1 MTETP
6 ARDRVEPVDL
16 QQEMQRSYI
25 DYAMSVIVGRA
36 LPEVRDG
43 LKPVHRRVLFAMY
56 DQGFRPDRGYVK
68 CARPVAEVM
77 GNYHPHGDSAI
88 YDALVRLAQ
97 PWSMRY
103 PLIDGQGNFGSPGND
118 PAAAMRY
125 TECRLTPLA
134 MEMLA
139 GIDEETV
146 DFQGNYDGRTQEPVV
161 LPARIPNLLVNGS
174 AGIAVGMATNMPP
187 HNLREVA
194 EAVFWMLDHPDAE
207 AEEALT
213 ACMERIKG
221 PDFPTHGLIVGREGI
236 DDAYRTGRGSVRM
249 RAVVTVEE
257 DSRGR
262 VQLVVTE
269 LPYQVNPDN
278 LAESIAE
285 SVKEGRLQGISEIA
299 DESSDRVGRRLVI
312 TLRRDAVA
320 KVVLNNLYKH
330 TQLQTS
336 FGCNMLSI
344 VDGVPRT
351 LRLDELVR
359 QWVNH
364 QIEVIQRRT
373 RYRLRKAEERAH
385 ILRGY
390 AKALDQLDAVIA
402 LIRNSAS
409 ADAARTG
416 LMELLEVD
424 EIQAVAILDL
434 QLRRLAALE
443 RQRIMDELAEIE
455 ARIAELQAILDSPE
469 RQRQIVR
476 DELAEI
482 VEKYGDDRRT
492 QFVANEGDVSMEDL
506 IAEEEV
512 VVTITRTGYAKR
524 TKSDLYRSQRRG
536 GKGVMGAQ
544 LKQDDIV
551 DHFFVGSTHDW
562 ILFFTNKGRV
572 YRAKAYELPEANRT
586 ARGAHVAN
594 ILAFQGDEKIA
605 QVMQIKDYGVAP
617 YLVLATARG
626 QVKKTRLTDFDSPR
640 QGGVI
645 AINLR
650 DGDELV
656 GAQLISSDKDLLLV
670 SRKAMSIRF
679 RADDEALRPMGRATE
694 GVRGISLAAD
704 DRLLSMMVVEEG
716 VDVLVATERGF
727 AKRTGIEN
735 YPAQGRGGKGV
746 LTADPKARKGNL
758 VGALA
763 VQLGDELYAITSG
776 GGVIRTPVNG
786 VRHNKDRA
794 TMGVKL
800 MNLPE
805 DVSIVAIAR
814 TTDNDEPAA

>member
-6 ARDRVEPVDL
+6 FRDRVEAVDL

-97 PWSMRY
+97 PWSLRY
-103 PLIDGQGNFGSPGND
+103 PLVDGQGNFGSPGND
-118 PAAAMRY
+118 PPAAMRY

-139 GIDEETV
+139 GIDEDTV
-146 DFQGNYDGRTQEPVV
+146 DFQANYDGRTEEPLV
-161 LPARIPNLLVNGS
+161 LPSRVPNLLINGS

-194 EAVFWMLDHPDAE
+194 AAVFWMLDNPEAE

-213 ACMERIKG
+213 ACMEHVKG
-221 PDFPTHGLIVGREGI
+221 PDFPTYGLIVGREGI
-236 DDAYRTGRGSVRM
+236 EDAYRTGRGSVKM

-278 LAESIAE
+278 LAEAIADG
-285 SVKEGRLQGISEIA
+285 VRDGRLQGISEIA
-299 DESSDRVGRRLVI
+299 DESSDRVGRRLVL

-359 QWVNH
+359 NWVNH

-373 RYRLRKAEERAH
+373 RHRLRKAEERAH
-385 ILRGY
+385 LLRGY

-402 LIRNSAS
+402 LIRSSPSAEQ
-409 ADAARTG
+409 ARTG
-416 LMELLEVD
+416 LMELLDVD
-424 EIQAVAILDL
+424 EIQATAILDL

-443 RQRIMDELAEIE
+443 RQRIIDQLAEIE
-455 ARIAELQAILDSPE
+455 LEIAELEAILASPE

-482 VEKYGDDRRT
+482 VEKYGDDRRS
-492 QFVANEGDVSMEDL
+492 QFVPNEGDVSMEDL

-572 YRAKAYELPEANRT
+572 YRSKAYELPEANRT
-586 ARGAHVAN
+586 ARGQHVAN
-594 ILAFQGDEKIA
+594 ILAFQPDEKIA
-605 QVMQIKDYGVAP
+605 QVMQIKDYSVAP
-617 YLVLATARG
+617 FLALATARG

-656 GAQLISSDKDLLLV
+656 GAVLIEQDQDLLLV
-670 SRKAMSIRF
+670 TRKAMSIRF
-679 RADDEALRPMGRATE
+679 KADDSALRPMGRATE
-694 GVRGISLAAD
+694 GVRGIALSGDDSLLA
-704 DRLLSMMVVEEG
+704 MMVVQEG

>member
-6 ARDRVEPVDL
+6 PRDRVEPVDL

-68 CARPVAEVM
+68 CARVVGEVM
-77 GNYHPHGDSAI
+77 GNYHPHGDSSI

-103 PLIDGQGNFGSPGND
+103 PLVDGQGNFGSPGND

-125 TECRLTPLA
+125 TEARLTPLA

-139 GIDEETV
+139 NIDEETV
-146 DFQGNYDGRTQEPVV
+146 DFQPNYDGKNQEPLV
-161 LPARIPNLLVNGS
+161 LPGRIPNLLINGS

-194 EAVFWMLDHPDAE
+194 SAVFWMLEHPDAE
-207 AEEALT
+207 PEEALT

-221 PDFPTHGLIVGREGI
+221 PDFPTHGLIVGRDGI
-236 DDAYRTGRGSVRM
+236 EDAYRTGRGSVRM

-257 DSRGR
+257 DARGR

-278 LAESIAE
+278 LAEAIAE
-285 SVKEGRLQGISEIA
+285 GVKDGRLQGISEIA

-359 QWVNH
+359 LYVDH
-364 QIEVIQRRT
+364 QVEVIQRRT

-385 ILRGY
+385 ILRGW

-402 LIRNSAS
+402 LIRSSPS
-409 ADAARTG
+409 ADEARSG
-416 LMELLEVD
+416 LMELLDVD
-424 EIQAVAILDL
+424 EIQAVSILDL

-443 RQRIMDELAEIE
+443 RQRILDELAEIE
-455 ARIAELQAILDSPE
+455 ARIAELQAILDSPQ
-469 RQRQIVR
+469 RQREIIR

-482 VEKYGDDRRT
+482 VDKYGDDRRT
-492 QFVANEGDVSMEDL
+492 QFVANDGDVSMEDL

-536 GKGVMGAQ
+536 GKGVMGAA
-544 LKQDDIV
+544 LKQDDLV

-594 ILAFQGDEKIA
+594 ILAFQPDEKIA

-617 YLVLATARG
+617 YLVLATANG
-626 QVKKTRLTDFDSPR
+626 QVKKTRLSDFDSPR
-640 QGGVI
+640 SGGVI

-650 DGDELV
+650 ENDELV
-656 GAQLISSDKDLLLV
+656 GAALIDPEQDLLLV
-670 SRKAMSIRF
+670 TRAAMSIRF
-679 RADDEALRPMGRATE
+679 KADDATLRPMGRATE
-694 GVRGISLAAD
+694 GVRGIVLAPG

-716 VDVLVATERGF
+716 VDVMVATERGF

-746 LTADPKARKGNL
+746 LTADPKARKGAL

-763 VQLGDELYAITSG
+763 VRLGDELYAITSG

-805 DVSIVAIAR
+805 DVTIVAIAR